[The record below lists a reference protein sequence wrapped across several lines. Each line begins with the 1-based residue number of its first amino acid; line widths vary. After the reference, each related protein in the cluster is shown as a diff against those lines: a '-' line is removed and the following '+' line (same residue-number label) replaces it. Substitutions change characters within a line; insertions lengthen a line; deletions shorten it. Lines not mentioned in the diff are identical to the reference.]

1 MALKSSLGCDQNMM
15 FSFSKSLP
23 FCLMHENGISSLV
36 VEKGIA
42 QIQHQPRRQFSSSR
56 MNPWKAGT
64 FVTVSVAPPVLT
76 YSN

>member
-36 VEKGIA
+36 EKGIA
-42 QIQHQPRRQFSSSR
+42 QIQHHPGRQFSSSR
-56 MNPWKAGT
+56 MHPWKAGT
-64 FVTVSVAPPVLT
+64 LVTVSVAPPVLT